1 MEKIHIEKFQID
13 RRYYSQDKNSPLF
26 ILESRSGKEL
36 TFKVLQRRGPD
47 SMAKAV
53 AKVELYRSGAQE
65 VARVSCSTGFFD
77 LCATTSFARGRSLSE
92 LPPEEQLLISKA
104 IQMDRIERTRRGLDR
119 ADITTEY
126 TINKAGL
133 IKYKGQL

>member
-53 AKVELYRSGAQE
+53 AKVEPYRSGAQE

-77 LCATTSFARGRSLSE
+77 LFISHGLPDSIEYLFVE
-92 LPPEEQLLISKA
+92 LLVYLFCS
-104 IQMDRIERTRRGLDR
+104 
-119 ADITTEY
+119 Y
-126 TINKAGL
+126 SHVYN
-133 IKYKGQL
+133 Y